1 MLAYIQHSIAI
12 RPLPLTAAPRG
23 EIYLCLTLRS
33 RPLPLAR
40 DPCPCL
46 CGPGTLKGK
55 QTHNGVVRK
64 VQSTC
69 CPCTPIIID
78 TSGNGFVLTSAAS
91 GVKFDMS
98 GRGYPV
104 QIAWT
109 APGSTNAFLALPAAD
124 GLIHSGLQLFGNY
137 SPQPPSSTPNGFAA
151 LAVYDDP
158 KNGGNGDGIIDSGD
172 AIFSYLRLWIDTN
185 HDGVSQPNEYT
196 HCHPSAFTPSV
207 LRIKPTCE
215 QTNTVTS
222 FAIAHRSTLTDQQ
235 TPGVGL
241 MTFSLPCK
249 LAPPREPPRRN
260 VFSLRKKAAENK
272 L

>member
-23 EIYLCLTLRS
+23 ELYLCLTLRS

-185 HDGVSQPNEYT
+185 HDGVSQPNEIYT
-196 HCHPSAFTPSV
+196 LPSLGVYSISLTYKAD
-207 LRIKPTCE
+207 LR
-215 QTNTVTS
+215 
-222 FAIAHRSTLTDQQ
+222 TDQY
-235 TPGVGL
+235 G
-241 MTFSLPCK
+241 
-249 LAPPREPPRRN
+249 N
-260 VFSLRKKAAENK
+260 VFRYRAQINPNGPTDTGRWAYDVFLAVQTGTTTRTAKKE
-272 L
+272 